1 MAFRGRLTASRMAS
15 ADLVH
20 RKGLAAWVLC
30 VSSAS
35 PPTGGTAKRK
45 GSGVAAGAGP
55 TMTLQQGRAMKLKV
69 VIREAE
75 EGGIWRQGC

>member
-1 MAFRGRLTASRMAS
+1 MGGLGRSEGFGGVGVVRLVGEP
-15 ADLVH
+15 AD
-20 RKGLAAWVLC
+20 
-30 VSSAS
+30 
-35 PPTGGTAKRK
+35 GGHGERQ

-55 TMTLQQGRAMKLKV
+55 TMTLEQGRAMKLKV